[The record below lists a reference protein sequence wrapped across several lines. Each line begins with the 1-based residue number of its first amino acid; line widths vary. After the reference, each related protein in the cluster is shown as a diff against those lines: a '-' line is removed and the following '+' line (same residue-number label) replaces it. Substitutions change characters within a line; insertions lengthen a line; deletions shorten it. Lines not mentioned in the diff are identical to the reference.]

1 VAQSSD
7 ITSTE
12 KLLKVIRDK
21 KEGTPAPPVAPTPA
35 TPKPDAVKPPL
46 QFKKSRQKSTTVGID
61 IGHEYLRLV
70 KAAESGGKWRIIA
83 RRRLPLPPRTSRDVP
98 EFSAFLKSSL
108 TSFCGSPE
116 QSDLWAIMSAA
127 GVDVRHIRIPR
138 VPKKQ
143 IANAVYWMAK
153 KEFNFNEKE
162 VVFDFDVQGE
172 VIEQGI
178 PKLSA
183 MVYTAPQRDVDE
195 LRNFFSRIG
204 WPLTGVSIVPFA
216 TQNMLRNGWIP
227 ALEGAVASLYIGND
241 FSRID
246 IYKGGNL
253 VMTRGIKAGTTS
265 MVEAMIERLDEL
277 KQNPQMPLTMEQGRK
292 LINSLSP
299 DSSALEPSDFGFG
312 RPKEDIFGM
321 LQPALERLVR
331 QVERTFEHYM
341 TMAGSV
347 GIARILVSGAM
358 NIYQPLVDYVG
369 AQLGVE
375 VVVFDPLSVQGMPAP
390 CPDVSDAQNIS
401 ERAAFAPALGL
412 AMSDNAL
419 TPNFIFTSRDKEKEA
434 GVALVNRVIFATF
447 FVLALICAAV
457 LAYQGIGISQKK
469 DAIVKLEAQ
478 LAQLGP
484 TIGRDQLTQL
494 TNKINERRKLSKV
507 YADRYLGMVLISEV
521 AALTPANIRLISL
534 KENLAPSAA
543 AAAKPAAG
551 SPAAATGTEEVM
563 LEGLVMGD
571 RQNFENAL
579 AGYVLLLE
587 TSPIF
592 RQVTI
597 QKNTVG
603 PFMKGQALHFI
614 INMKVEEQ
622 VRG

>member
-1 VAQSSD
+1 
-7 ITSTE
+7 
-12 KLLKVIRDK
+12 
-21 KEGTPAPPVAPTPA
+21 
-35 TPKPDAVKPPL
+35 L

-375 VVVFDPLSVQGMPAP
+375 VVVFDPLSAQGMPAP

-551 SPAAATGTEEVM
+551 SPAAATGTEEVT
-563 LEGLVMGD
+563 LEGLVIGD

>member
-178 PKLSA
+178 PKLSV

>member
-277 KQNPQMPLTMEQGRK
+277 KQNPQTPLTMEQGRK

>member
-21 KEGTPAPPVAPTPA
+21 KEGTPAPPVAPTPVA
-35 TPKPDAVKPPL
+35 PKPVTVKPPL
-46 QFKKSRQKSTTVGID
+46 KFKKSRLASTTVGID

-70 KAAESGGKWRIIA
+70 KAAQSGGKWRIIA

-108 TSFCGSPE
+108 ASFCGSPE

-153 KEFNFNEKE
+153 KELNFNEKE

-178 PKLSA
+178 PKLSV
-183 MVYTAPQRDVDE
+183 MIYTAPQRDVE
-195 LRNFFSRIG
+195 GLRSFFSRIG

-216 TQNMLRNGWIP
+216 TQNMLRSGWIP
-227 ALEGAVASLYIGND
+227 ALEGAGASLHIGND

-246 IYKGGNL
+246 IYNGGNL

-277 KQNPQMPLTMEQGRK
+277 KQNPQTPLTMEQGRK

-299 DSSALEPSDFGFG
+299 DSPPLESSDFGFG
-312 RPKEDIFGM
+312 RPKEDIFEM

-341 TMAGSV
+341 TMAGSE
-347 GIARILVSGAM
+347 GIGRILVSGAM

-375 VVVFDPLSVQGMPAP
+375 SVVFDPLSAQGMPPP

-419 TPNFIFTSRDKEKEA
+419 TPNLIFTSRDKEKQA
-434 GVALVNRVIFATF
+434 GVALVNRIIFATF

-469 DAIVKLEAQ
+469 DGIARLEAQ

-484 TIGRDQLTQL
+484 AIDRDQLTKL
-494 TNKINERRKLSKV
+494 TDKINERRKLSKV
-507 YADRYLGMVLISEV
+507 YAERYLGMVLISEI

-534 KENLAPSAA
+534 KENLAPPAA

-551 SPAAATGTEEVM
+551 SPAAATGTEEVT
-563 LEGLVMGD
+563 LEGLVIGD